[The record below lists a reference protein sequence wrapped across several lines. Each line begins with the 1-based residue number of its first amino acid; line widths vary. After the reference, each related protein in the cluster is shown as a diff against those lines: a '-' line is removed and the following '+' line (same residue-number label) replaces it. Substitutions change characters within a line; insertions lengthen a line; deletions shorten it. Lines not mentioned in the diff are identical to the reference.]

1 MAKSKSKK
9 DKVADRTNSQKQFF
23 DKAEKYF
30 KCTDRERA
38 AFEAGIKL
46 GSIFHQYVGT
56 PVSKV
61 NVDGLEQAI
70 TGGVLIQPFIEG
82 VSVKINRKKLKDKHD
97 EYDYD
102 SLTGNMLNVQ
112 ITVKYRNSKAV
123 AKLEF
128 IKEIHYPLMYISSLK

>member
-1 MAKSKSKK
+1 MAKSKK
-9 DKVADRTNSQKQFF
+9 DKVVVGKKSKKQFF

-30 KCTDRERA
+30 NCTDRERA

-56 PVSKV
+56 PVSRV
-61 NVDGLEQAI
+61 NVEGLEQAI
-70 TGGVLIQPFIEG
+70 TGGVLIQPFIEN
-82 VSVKINRKKLKDKHD
+82 VSVKIDREKLKNKHD

-112 ITVKYRNSKAV
+112 LTIKYRNSKAV
-123 AKLEF
+123 AKLEY

>member
-1 MAKSKSKK
+1 MAKSKK
-9 DKVADRTNSQKQFF
+9 DKVVVEKKSKKQFF

-30 KCTDRERA
+30 NCTDRERA

-56 PVSKV
+56 PVSRV
-61 NVDGLEQAI
+61 NVEGLEQAI
-70 TGGVLIQPFIEG
+70 TGGVLIQPFIEN
-82 VSVKINRKKLKDKHD
+82 VSVKIDREKLKNKHD

-112 ITVKYRNSKAV
+112 LTIKYRNSKAV
-123 AKLEF
+123 AKLEY